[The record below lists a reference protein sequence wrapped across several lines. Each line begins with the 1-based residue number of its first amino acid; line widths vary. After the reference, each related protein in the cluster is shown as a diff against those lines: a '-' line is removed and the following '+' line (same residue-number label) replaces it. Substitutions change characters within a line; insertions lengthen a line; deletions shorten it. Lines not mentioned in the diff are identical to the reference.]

1 MDKQLIELA
10 LTLFGKTAIKN
21 SDNGAKGVIQNG
33 LSGNGKNGYNGK
45 LKVKKTYKES
55 DFTPEE
61 IAEATAVQN
70 ELTKLE
76 PTSNPTTGPRSIHKS
91 EDQLTTGLSA
101 EIEQIAINKQLADQG
116 LDPTY
121 PIGSTGF
128 NMQNYQQGY
137 RRREAV
143 DDEFLKPA
151 ELNEFIRNFNPDA
164 QIFKGEEYV
173 LQSGGTSKKIN
184 PLLGKEGQ
192 RPLGMSKETTR
203 TASKKGNQVRRDEH
217 IKTKESKDMDTLSS
231 EMNAEEIKRRKANG
245 TWDAQWDDQ
254 FITLEHDVRLTGN
267 PLWDDIGF
275 RGNERWNI
283 FIQQDEYAR
292 FFKDAVENWFYPFTR
307 NKGRDWY
314 LKTDRANG
322 RDLIIM
328 EVSTG
333 KKIGTIPFQE
343 SYTRRG
349 ASIEQSKGVTTDLL
363 RNNAPSFTG

>member
-10 LTLFGKTAIKN
+10 VTLFGKAAKN
-21 SDNGAKGVIQNG
+21 LDN
-33 LSGNGKNGYNGK
+33 
-45 LKVKKTYKES
+45 KVKKTYKES
-55 DFTPEE
+55 DFTPAEL
-61 IAEATAVQN
+61 AEATSVRN
-70 ELTKLE
+70 ELTRLE
-76 PTSNPTTGPRSIHKS
+76 PTPNPGTAPRSIHKS
-91 EDQLTTGLSA
+91 ESQLTNGLSA

-151 ELNEFIRNFNPDA
+151 ELNEFIRNFNPNA
-164 QIFKGEEYV
+164 QIFGGEEYV

-203 TASKKGNQVRRDEH
+203 TASKRGGQVERDLH
-217 IKTKESKDMDTLSS
+217 KKTKEYKNMNTLSS
-231 EMNAEEIKRRKANG
+231 KMNKEEIVKRKENG
-245 TWDAQWDDQ
+245 TWDAQWDNQ
-254 FITLEHDVRLTGN
+254 FTTLEHDARLNGN
-267 PLWDDIGF
+267 PLWDDIGY
-275 RGNERWNI
+275 RGNEKWNI

-314 LKTDRANG
+314 LKTDRSNG

-343 SYTRRG
+343 SFTRRG
-349 ASIEQSKGVTTDLL
+349 ASIDQSKGVTTDLL
-363 RNNAPSFTG
+363 RNNAEGFSG

>member
-10 LTLFGKTAIKN
+10 LTLFGKTAKN
-21 SDNGAKGVIQNG
+21 LDN
-33 LSGNGKNGYNGK
+33 
-45 LKVKKTYKES
+45 KVKKTYKES
-55 DFTPEE
+55 DFTPAEL
-61 IAEATAVQN
+61 AEATAVRN
-70 ELTKLE
+70 ELTRLE
-76 PTSNPTTGPRSIHKS
+76 PIPNPTTRPRSIHKS

-164 QIFKGEEYV
+164 QIFKGEDYV

-203 TASKKGNQVRRDEH
+203 TSSKRGGQVERDKH

-231 EMNAEEIKRRKANG
+231 KMNGEEIKRRKANG

-254 FITLEHDVRLTGN
+254 FITLEHDVRLNGN
-267 PLWDDIGF
+267 PLWDEVGY

-283 FIQQDEYAR
+283 FIQQDEFAR
-292 FFKDAVENWFYPFTR
+292 FFKDATENWFYTFTR
-307 NKGRDWY
+307 TRGRDWY

-333 KKIGTIPFQE
+333 KKIGVIPFQE

-349 ASIEQSKGVTTDLL
+349 ASIEQTKDVATDLL
-363 RNNAPSFTG
+363 RNNATSFSG